1 MDKHWSKLLEEHQY
15 QKDSIKPD
23 EIEMAFELVTIHF
36 VPREYLLNDRGRNIK
51 ANFSIWLSNSLPCKI
66 HLLMM

>member
-1 MDKHWSKLLEEHQY
+1 MDKHLSKLLKGHPY

-36 VPREYLLNDRGRNIK
+36 VPREYLMTGK
-51 ANFSIWLSNSLPCKI
+51 EYNS
-66 HLLMM
+66 

>member
-23 EIEMAFELVTIHF
+23 EIEMAFELVIIHF
-36 VPREYLLNDRGRNIK
+36 VPREYLMTEK
-51 ANFSIWLSNSLPCKI
+51 EYNS
-66 HLLMM
+66 